1 MVFTAC
7 SGVTY
12 ELRDVNPI
20 RRSRWNV
27 ATQEGKVDYWEVEVI
42 TFVIEFSV

>member
-7 SGVTY
+7 SGVTD
-12 ELRDVNPI
+12 ELRDVNSI
-20 RRSRWNV
+20 RRRRWNV